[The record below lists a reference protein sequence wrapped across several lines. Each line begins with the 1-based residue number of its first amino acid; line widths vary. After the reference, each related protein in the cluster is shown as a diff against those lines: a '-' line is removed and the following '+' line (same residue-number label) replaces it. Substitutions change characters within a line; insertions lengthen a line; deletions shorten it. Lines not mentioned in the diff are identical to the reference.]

1 MARPKSEDKRE
12 AILAAA
18 VEVFATQGLS
28 APTSAI
34 SKAAGVAEG
43 TLFTYF
49 RTKDDLANA
58 LYREIKLQLASAL
71 MSDFARHPD
80 VRAKLQHVWDTFL
93 DWGMANPQKGK
104 VLAQLMVSGKLTAET
119 RAVGA
124 APFAEIEAMG
134 RDAIARGAVRDI
146 PLEFLSATMEALA
159 ATTMEFMARNPSDA
173 AKFRTLGFDSYW
185 NGIVDR
191 SSFLKPE

>member
-12 AILAAA
+12 AILSAAM
-18 VEVFATQGLS
+18 EVFATQGLS

-34 SKAAGVAEG
+34 SKSAGVAEG

-49 RTKDDLANA
+49 RTKDDLVNA

-80 VRAKLQHVWDTFL
+80 VRAKLRHVWDTFL
-93 DWGMANPQKGK
+93 DWGMANPQQGK

-134 RDAIARGAVRDI
+134 RDAIERGVVREI
-146 PLEFLSATMEALA
+146 PIEFLSALMESIA
-159 ATTMEFMARNPSDA
+159 ATTMEFMARNPSFA
-173 AKFRTLGFDSYW
+173 SRFRTIGFEAYW
-185 NGIVDR
+185 NAVVAR
-191 SSFLKPE
+191 